1 MDHLALLS
9 PLFGVLWATLYKHLK
24 HVNCVPHYHWYH
36 TATPFS
42 CLCTPTYRL
51 FDRAAFRPP
60 AVPKPLYLLSCLRC
74 ILTIPSKNP
83 SPQKPII
90 TFLLFRRYP
99 FLPLPVP
106 YPSRNADVLPDKTPS
121 HPDCSPCREESGDSP
136 TIYPI
141 TSSCEFC
148 FWLCKMSFSR
158 TRYYMWS
165 GHWGGILLTPF
176 AVATC
181 LSPTASSTP
190 TLCLLLPARTFSV
203 CNMPRLATPASNL
216 ASSSPTNLCTFLGR
230 YPSTAVSPLSAFRL
244 LCQSRCPFCLACLSS
259 LWFSIYI
266 HSKNPSLPYPIITF
280 LLFLQCPI

>member
-1 MDHLALLS
+1 MVAWNWDSPVTTCKEDLEVIWITVISNGHFNILLGITNMPLRFTAHTVDHNS
-9 PLFGVLWATLYKHLK
+9 YR
-24 HVNCVPHYHWYH
+24 
-36 TATPFS
+36 
-42 CLCTPTYRL
+42 CTPTYRL

-148 FWLCKMSFSR
+148 FCLCKMSFSR
-158 TRYYMWS
+158 TTRYYM
-165 GHWGGILLTPF
+165 
-176 AVATC
+176 
-181 LSPTASSTP
+181 
-190 TLCLLLPARTFSV
+190 
-203 CNMPRLATPASNL
+203 
-216 ASSSPTNLCTFLGR
+216 
-230 YPSTAVSPLSAFRL
+230 
-244 LCQSRCPFCLACLSS
+244 
-259 LWFSIYI
+259 
-266 HSKNPSLPYPIITF
+266 
-280 LLFLQCPI
+280 